1 MLFAGRALRLHASHE
16 ASCVVPRLG
25 ARRAVNVDAGNCP
38 WRGNWALAAATDG
51 PPGELGRFCFAGVQ
65 AGERRGHMASD
76 QANKAGDRLGSVS
89 GFPPIAKVFLRGTKL
104 TRFPPPEEGAPCH
117 RTTRALGGNFTK
129 PQLLRPTL
137 NRWNRA
143 FRPRGERLISDSTID
158 KWIME
163 ARPKKDMLSTMRSLA

>member
-1 MLFAGRALRLHASHE
+1 MPATVPGGATGPWQRLQTVRLASSAASASRAYRLA
-16 ASCVVPRLG
+16 
-25 ARRAVNVDAGNCP
+25 
-38 WRGNWALAAATDG
+38 
-51 PPGELGRFCFAGVQ
+51 
-65 AGERRGHMASD
+65 
-76 QANKAGDRLGSVS
+76 SVS